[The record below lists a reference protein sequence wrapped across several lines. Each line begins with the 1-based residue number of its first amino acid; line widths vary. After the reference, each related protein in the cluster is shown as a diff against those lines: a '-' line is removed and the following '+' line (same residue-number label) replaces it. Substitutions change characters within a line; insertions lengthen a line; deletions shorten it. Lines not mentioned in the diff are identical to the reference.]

1 MSLPE
6 FSTRYPVTIT
16 MATFAVVLLGWI
28 SLAGLATDLLPNVQ
42 TPVVTVDLKVPGK
55 SPQEMEERYTRR
67 LERDISTVSGVDRVY
82 SMTRSGQSVVVA
94 EVAWDTDMD
103 FALLDVQ
110 KRMGAYSTDDEIETL
125 DVTQEDPQALPV
137 ARIAVSAPEGGDLDE
152 LLGTVDTLI
161 KPRLEA
167 LDGVASAEIEGDA
180 EKEIRIILDEYLL
193 EAFGLTATTVVQRIQ
208 QANQD
213 VSGGRLEEGDQSY
226 QVKGLGRLADIGEV
240 ENLIVG
246 ERAGSAAAGATDAAA
261 GSTAGATGAAAGGT
275 AGATSAAAGGAAGA
289 TGTGEPTLRV
299 PVYVHDVGRVVL
311 DYAERQTI
319 VRLNGIE
326 CLGLAIYKEADAS
339 TVSVV
344 QVVLE
349 DIESLALDLPGIE
362 FTVVENQARF
372 IEQAVQEVEE
382 AALYGVLLAVG
393 VLLLFLRS
401 ITATV
406 VIGLAIPISVLAT
419 FTLMYF
425 QNLTLNI
432 MTMGGLALG
441 AGMLVDNAIV
451 VIENIYRRLE
461 LGAAP
466 REAASRG
473 ASEVGIA
480 ILASTLTTVSVFLP
494 IVYVQGLVGE
504 LFKEQAW
511 TVAFSLLSSLV
522 VAMTV
527 VPMLAS
533 RVLRQ
538 QTGVSDTARRPWF
551 RASLTAALNH
561 KFIVLVVVAAI
572 LGVTVQL
579 ALGIQMEFIPREDQ
593 GLFNV
598 DIALPESTRLEM
610 TDRVAARVGSM
621 IDDLGGGEVSTVY
634 ARSGID
640 PARVTSVGD
649 PTGPNRASLSVA
661 VESGPRRS
669 IAQLVEA
676 VDAELAQI
684 PDLEVKYQLHETAL
698 EGVMG
703 AASAPIQLEVVGDDL
718 DTLRRITDELAVRL
732 EELPAVYNVRTSFQG
747 GQPEI
752 DLRLRE
758 DVAAAFGL
766 TPQTLIGDLERRL
779 SGEVAGELTRDTR
792 SRDIRVGFEDVT
804 LSQLADIRIDAGG
817 AILTLGDIADPRIVE
832 GPREILREGQRRM
845 GRISGYLVEGAV
857 LSEATAQV
865 NELVDQVLL
874 PTNYRIEIGGEER
887 ERAESFGSLGFALA
901 LSVLLVYMVMASLF
915 ESILHPFTVMLTVPL
930 AGIGVVITFW
940 ALNEPLSVMAYI
952 GIIML
957 GGIAVNDAIILVD
970 HVNQLRLKLPT
981 IREAVVRGAADR
993 LRPIMMT
1000 SATTI
1005 LALGPMAI
1013 GLGEGAQLRAP
1024 MAIAVIG
1031 GLVTST
1037 LMTLVVIP
1045 VVYELVERLRRRRPE
1060 LETSPEPEPE
1070 PA

>member
-6 FSTRYPVTIT
+6 FSTRYPVTIA
-16 MATFAVVLLGWI
+16 MGTFAVVLLGWI
-28 SLAGLATDLLPNVQ
+28 SLGGLATDLLPNVQ

-94 EVAWDTDMD
+94 EFAWDTDMD

-110 KRMGAYSTDDEIETL
+110 KRMGAYSTDVEIETL

-137 ARIAVSAPEGGDLDE
+137 ARIAVSVPEGGDLDE

-180 EKEIRIILDEYLL
+180 GKEVRVILDEYLL
-193 EAFGLTATTVVQRIQ
+193 EAFSLTDATVVQRIQ

-226 QVKGLGRLADIGEV
+226 QVKGLGRLADISEV

-246 ERAGSAAAGATDAAA
+246 ERAGTADEAAAAGAATTAAA
-261 GSTAGATGAAAGGT
+261 GGTGAAAG
-275 AGATSAAAGGAAGA
+275 
-289 TGTGEPTLRV
+289 TGTEEETLRV

-311 DYAERQTI
+311 AYAERETI
-319 VRLNGIE
+319 VRLDGIE

-349 DIESLALDLPGIE
+349 EFESLALDLPGVE

-372 IEQAVQEVEE
+372 IAQAVQEVEE
-382 AALYGVLLAVG
+382 AALYGALLAVG

-401 ITATV
+401 FTATI

-538 QTGVSDTARRPWF
+538 KTGVSDTARRPWF

-561 KFIVLVVVAAI
+561 KFIVLVVVAVL

-598 DIALPESTRLEM
+598 DIALPEGTRLEM
-610 TDRVAARVGSM
+610 TDRVAARVGTM
-621 IDDLGGGEVSTVY
+621 IANLGGGEVSTVY
-634 ARSGID
+634 ARAGID

-676 VDAELAQI
+676 VDAELSQI
-684 PDLEVKYQLHETAL
+684 PDLDVKYQLHETAL

-718 DTLRRITDELAVRL
+718 DTLRRLTDELAVRL
-732 EELPAVYNVRTSFQG
+732 EELPEVYNVRTSFQG
-747 GQPEI
+747 GQPEV

-766 TPQTLIGDLERRL
+766 TPQTLIGNLERRL

-817 AILTLGDIADPRIVE
+817 AILTLSDIADPRIVE

-887 ERAESFGSLGFALA
+887 KRAESFSSLGFALA

-915 ESILHPFTVMLTVPL
+915 ESILHPFTVMFTVPL
-930 AGIGVVITFW
+930 SGIGVVITFW

-981 IREAVVRGAADR
+981 VREAVVQGAADR

-1013 GLGEGAQLRAP
+1013 GLGEGSQLRAP

-1060 LETSPEPEPE
+1060 LETPPEPEPE